1 MPDFAATRSVKTTT
15 LASYES
21 SKPFPSSLRTS
32 CTVRENE
39 ESPRSRG
46 SIGVQTAYW
55 AQASFK
61 RSTLFPARG
70 LTAHASATNL
80 ACDKGS
86 RCATARSRREA
97 FRTTSGTPRQR
108 HRVGLLYEPHRQGT
122 EKRTQL
128 QRRYWCP
135 GEGWHQAAV
144 LWGEE
149 QATKRPF
156 AFLLA
161 RSDRFLPVGSGRRTD
176 PLAR

>member
-61 RSTLFPARG
+61 RSTLFPAQG
-70 LTAHASATNL
+70 PTAHASATNL

-108 HRVGLLYEPHRQGT
+108 HRVGLVYEAAQTRHREADTTAASPLVPG
-122 EKRTQL
+122 
-128 QRRYWCP
+128 RR
-135 GEGWHQAAV
+135 
-144 LWGEE
+144 
-149 QATKRPF
+149 
-156 AFLLA
+156 LA
-161 RSDRFLPVGSGRRTD
+161 SSSGAMGRRTSD
-176 PLAR
+176 EAALCFPLSSQRPVSAGRFGSTD